1 MSTHTGPAEE
11 NPLTEDVIADGA
23 TSAERGPPDS
33 YMTTD
38 GSATTATTDS
48 ATPPVGAEPGG
59 RALAEQEE
67 KYLRLAAE
75 YDNFRKR
82 SRREKDEA
90 GARAQAELAKA
101 LIDGLD
107 DLSRFAHLDPAKT
120 DPAAIV
126 QGALLVERKLLKSL
140 GAAGMEVVDP
150 TGQPFDPALHEAVST
165 EPATDQSEDHVV
177 ARVYQVGYVFKGQL
191 LRPARVVVK
200 QFGG

>member
-1 MSTHTGPAEE
+1 MSSHTGPAEE
-11 NPLTEDVIADGA
+11 NPLTEDVLADGA

-48 ATPPVGAEPGG
+48 ATPPAGADQG
-59 RALAEQEE
+59 RALKDQED

-82 SRREKDEA
+82 SRKEKDEA
-90 GARAQAELAKA
+90 GARGQAELAKA

-107 DLSRFAHLDPAKT
+107 DLSRFAHLDPAST

-126 QGALLVERKLLKSL
+126 QGALLVERKLLKALSSVGL
-140 GAAGMEVVDP
+140 EVVDP
-150 TGQPFDPALHEAVST
+150 TGQPFDPAVHEAVST
-165 EPATDQSEDHVV
+165 EPATQQSEDHTV

-200 QFGG
+200 QFGS

>member
-1 MSTHTGPAEE
+1 MPSHTGPAED
-11 NPLTEDVIADGA
+11 NPLTEDVLADGA

-48 ATPPVGAEPGG
+48 ATPPVGAPVE
-59 RALAEQEE
+59 RAAAEQEE

-82 SRREKDEA
+82 SRRENDQA

-107 DLSRFAHLDPAKT
+107 DLSRFAHLDPAAT
-120 DPAAIV
+120 DPATIV

-140 GAAGMEVVDP
+140 SAAGLEVIDP
-150 TGQPFDPALHEAVST
+150 TGKPFDPAVAEAVST
-165 EPATDQSEDHVV
+165 EPATTADEDHIV